1 MQLVITPKGT
11 ARCVYG
17 EEIDLHVLG
26 SLTVARASHV
36 EPDQPGRWLVDLAP
50 VGGPTL
56 GPFRRRSEG
65 LAAERGWL
73 GENWL

>member
-1 MQLVITPKGT
+1 VQLVITPHGT

-36 EPDQPGRWLVDLAP
+36 EPDQHGRWLIDLSP

-56 GPFRRRSEG
+56 GPFLRRSDA
-65 LAAERGWL
+65 LTAEHGWL